1 MCTNTYT
8 YIPLPNKKYFYVK
21 HTVNIVVYFP
31 CFFFPLKKYPRDY
44 SMAIYKNLPQ
54 SFLYIHNNPP
64 RDISDFISS
73 IHRDKMWVV
82 FQVSVITNKA
92 IINIL
97 YMCLYVFLLINLK
110 ERLLEVE

>member
-1 MCTNTYT
+1 
-8 YIPLPNKKYFYVK
+8 
-21 HTVNIVVYFP
+21 
-31 CFFFPLKKYPRDY
+31 
-44 SMAIYKNLPQ
+44 MAIYKNLPQ

-73 IHRDKMWVV
+73 IHREKMWVV

-97 YMCLYVFLLINLK
+97 YMCHYVFLLINLK
-110 ERLLEVE
+110 DRLLEVE